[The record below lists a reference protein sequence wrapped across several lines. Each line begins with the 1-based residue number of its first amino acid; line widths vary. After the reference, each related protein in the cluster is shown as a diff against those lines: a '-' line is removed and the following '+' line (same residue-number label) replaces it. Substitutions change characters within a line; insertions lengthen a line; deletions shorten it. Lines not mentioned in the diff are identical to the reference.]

1 MIRKAALITCAIA
14 AVAVPSIYA
23 QACTRAVYLGADGLV
38 ITGRNMDWVE
48 DMRSNLWVFPRG
60 MARDGAAGPGS
71 AKWTSKYGSLI
82 TAAYDFATTDGI
94 NERGLVANVLYLA
107 ASDYG
112 SASTKPPLSISVW
125 AQYALD
131 NYATVAEA
139 VEGLRAEPFKIL
151 APTLPNGFPALL
163 HLSLSDATGDSA
175 IFEFV
180 NGKLNIHHGRD
191 YQVMTNE
198 PAFDQ
203 QLALNAYWQTIG
215 GETFLPGTVKPE
227 DRFVRASYLIKALP
241 TKVDPSIINAI
252 PHGGYANQ
260 ATAGVVGVMRAVSVP
275 IVIKSPGASYAA
287 ATLWRTI
294 ADQKNLVYFFDSAT
308 SPNTFWVSLSQL
320 DMSEGAP
327 VKKLTL
333 EGGRI
338 YSGEAS
344 GSFET
349 AKPFAFLAPN
359 GGTIGARASEEH
371 GKQ

>member
-1 MIRKAALITCAIA
+1 M
-14 AVAVPSIYA
+14 V
-23 QACTRAVYLGADGLV
+23 
-38 ITGRNMDWVE
+38 
-48 DMRSNLWVFPRG
+48 
-60 MARDGAAGPGS
+60 RDGAAGPDS

-94 NERGLVANVLYLA
+94 NEKGLVANVLYLA
-107 ASDYG
+107 TSDYG

-139 VEGLRAEPFKIL
+139 VEGLRAEPFRIL

-198 PAFDQ
+198 PSFDQ

-215 GETFLPGTVKPE
+215 GETSLPGTMKPE

-241 TKVDPSIINAI
+241 TKVDPAIISAI
-252 PHGGYANQ
+252 PHGSYANQ

-308 SPNTFWVSLSQL
+308 SPNTFWVSLSRL
-320 DMSEGAP
+320 DLSAGAP

-344 GSFET
+344 GAFET
-349 AKPFAFLAPN
+349 AEPFAFLPPN
-359 GGTIGARASEEH
+359 AGTTGMAHEEPPEDRREH
-371 GKQ
+371 ACVPAACSGHPAERLRPIPPGEMRRLD